1 MEVLASDPY
10 DNTFDVE
17 HAKKSNLTK
26 FQDSD
31 E

>member
-1 MEVLASDPY
+1 MQVLASDPY
-10 DNTFDVE
+10 DNTFDLEQV
-17 HAKKSNLTK
+17 KKNTPTK